1 MTEMPEAM
9 LIIHLDDE
17 LAMPLALRHEF
28 DRKFGRG
35 KVEYRALRRIDD
47 FLALCKELASNKSI
61 SPRSID
67 CVLIDLDLGSEK
79 DNGIHAM
86 EQAKAVGVTAP
97 IIILSGNDDT
107 RLMSSAIQRG
117 AADYISKAESLQ
129 VVCDRVNRTIEKFHM
144 RPGPGDVRSSSG
156 RVGGVVGETM
166 AGVADTLG
174 RVLARGISPVL
185 VRGESGTGKE
195 MVANVIE
202 SLLENTQQPFVRVN
216 CASLHE
222 ETMESELFGHE
233 KGAFTGA
240 ERAKVGLFESANGG
254 WIFLDEVAKLSTRA
268 QANLLRVLESGEIRP
283 LGATAVRMLRFCVV
297 AATNEDLESL
307 AAQGLFRLDLL
318 ERLRG
323 YVINLPPLRQ
333 RSVAERIAIQEHLLE
348 RLRRES
354 ENAVGFRLDS
364 AAQKLILSAP
374 FQRSNVR
381 ELWNLLQA
389 AAVEADDGVISLRCL
404 PPSFLEEQVSPAYK
418 SNDGASDESLSFIQA
433 GDVAEMQAN
442 IDLNLGYDY
451 LELVYFSRVVE
462 RLANA
467 NPEHIR
473 SVRSLAAKL
482 KVGRHVLTRKM
493 RNLESA
499 GLLPV
504 TLRHLIY

>member
-1 MTEMPEAM
+1 M

-35 KVEYRALRRIDD
+35 NVDYRAVRKIND
-47 FLALCKELASNKSI
+47 FISLCKELASQK
-61 SPRSID
+61 SID
-67 CVLIDLDLGSEK
+67 CILIDLDLGSEM
-79 DNGIHAM
+79 DNGIDAM
-86 EQAKAVGVTAP
+86 ENAKAAGATAP

-129 VVCDRVNRTIEKFHM
+129 VVCDRVSRNIEKSKAS
-144 RPGPGDVRSSSG
+144 PSLSAVGAASSNTKK
-156 RVGGVVGETM
+156 GGVVGETM

-254 WIFLDEVAKLSTRA
+254 WIFLDEVAKLSARA

-323 YVINLPPLRQ
+323 YVINLPPLRR

-348 RLRRES
+348 RLGRES
-354 ENAVGFRLDS
+354 ETAIRFRLDS
-364 AAQKLILSAP
+364 AAQKMILCAP
-374 FQRSNVR
+374 FHRSNVR

-404 PPSFLEEQVSPAYK
+404 PSAFLEEQVSPSSSPSSPSRA
-418 SNDGASDESLSFIQA
+418 SNEGELNSGLSFLQTA
-433 GDVAEMQAN
+433 DVAEVQEN
-442 IDLNLGYDY
+442 IDLNKGYEH
-451 LELVYFSRVVE
+451 LELCYFSWVVE

-467 NPEHIR
+467 SPEHLR

-482 KVGRHVLTRKM
+482 KIGRHVVTRKI
-493 RNLESA
+493 RDLQSA